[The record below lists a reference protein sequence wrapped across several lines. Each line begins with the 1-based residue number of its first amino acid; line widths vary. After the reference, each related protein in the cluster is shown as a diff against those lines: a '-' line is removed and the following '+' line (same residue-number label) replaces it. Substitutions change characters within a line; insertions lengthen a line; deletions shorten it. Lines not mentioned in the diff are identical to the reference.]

1 MSSTV
6 RVRVGGTDLLEDGK
20 MKEIPFPKEDSESK
34 ILLSKV
40 REQFPPVLIR
50 LLNEGSTILD

>member
-40 REQFPPVLIR
+40 REQFLPLFIR
-50 LLNEGSTILD
+50 LLNESTILD